1 MSDKGS
7 QVLHLACQ
15 GRRLS
20 PLPPRQ
26 LRHWQRALLPLD
38 FEIQHFPIKYL
49 AKKVVLVVSS
59 G

>member
-1 MSDKGS
+1 
-7 QVLHLACQ
+7 
-15 GRRLS
+15 
-20 PLPPRQ
+20 LPPRQ

-49 AKKVVLVVSS
+49 AKKMVLVVSS